1 MQKLGLFLFV
11 LSFLPWLV
19 ILFVVPFLPLD
30 ITQKT
35 TLSVVLAVGAE
46 VCFWISVVL
55 LGKEVVT
62 KYRRYLHPRYLWK
75 KIRNFN
81 RRWTGIDA
89 DNEPGCWRLS
99 AVKVELFAENL
110 QANRAFSVSEI
121 HFYLFSRQSVQ
132 ASQKQPQIGCA
143 CSCIHVQSICQTA

>member
-1 MQKLGLFLFV
+1 MEIATIQTTSTFSRLTDKGNIKAVLFESMQKLGLFLFV
-11 LSFLPWLV
+11 ISFLPWLA

-30 ITQKT
+30 IPQKT

-46 VCFWISVVL
+46 ICFWISVVL

-81 RRWTGIDA
+81 RR
-89 DNEPGCWRLS
+89 
-99 AVKVELFAENL
+99 
-110 QANRAFSVSEI
+110 
-121 HFYLFSRQSVQ
+121 
-132 ASQKQPQIGCA
+132 
-143 CSCIHVQSICQTA
+143 

>member
-1 MQKLGLFLFV
+1 MGVCSHSAIETATIQTKSTPSGLRDKGDIKAVLCESMQKLGFFLFV

-19 ILFVVPFLPLD
+19 ILFVVPFLRLD

-35 TLSVVLAVGAE
+35 TLSVVLGVGAE

-81 RRWTGIDA
+81 RR
-89 DNEPGCWRLS
+89 
-99 AVKVELFAENL
+99 
-110 QANRAFSVSEI
+110 
-121 HFYLFSRQSVQ
+121 
-132 ASQKQPQIGCA
+132 
-143 CSCIHVQSICQTA
+143 

>member
-11 LSFLPWLV
+11 LSFVPWLV

-30 ITQKT
+30 LTQKA
-35 TLSVVLAVGAE
+35 TLSVFLGVGAE

-81 RRWTGIDA
+81 RR
-89 DNEPGCWRLS
+89 
-99 AVKVELFAENL
+99 
-110 QANRAFSVSEI
+110 
-121 HFYLFSRQSVQ
+121 
-132 ASQKQPQIGCA
+132 
-143 CSCIHVQSICQTA
+143 

>member
-1 MQKLGLFLFV
+1 MRVCCHSAIEIATIQTKFTPSGLRDKGDIKAVLWESMQKLGLFLFV
-11 LSFLPWLV
+11 LSFLPWLA
-19 ILFVVPFLPLD
+19 IFFVVPFLPLD

-46 VCFWISVVL
+46 VCFWISVLL

-81 RRWTGIDA
+81 R
-89 DNEPGCWRLS
+89 
-99 AVKVELFAENL
+99 K
-110 QANRAFSVSEI
+110 
-121 HFYLFSRQSVQ
+121 
-132 ASQKQPQIGCA
+132 
-143 CSCIHVQSICQTA
+143 

>member
-1 MQKLGLFLFV
+1 VIELATIQTKFTFSTLRDQGHIKAVLCESMQKLGLFLFIV
-11 LSFLPWLV
+11 SFLPWLAV
-19 ILFVVPFLPLD
+19 FFVVPFLPLD

-81 RRWTGIDA
+81 RR
-89 DNEPGCWRLS
+89 
-99 AVKVELFAENL
+99 
-110 QANRAFSVSEI
+110 
-121 HFYLFSRQSVQ
+121 
-132 ASQKQPQIGCA
+132 
-143 CSCIHVQSICQTA
+143 

>member
-1 MQKLGLFLFV
+1 MKSLLYKRIPLPADKPDKGDIKAVLCESMQKLGLFLFIV
-11 LSFLPWLV
+11 SFLPWLAV
-19 ILFVVPFLPLD
+19 LFVVPFLQLD
-30 ITQKT
+30 ITQKA

-81 RRWTGIDA
+81 RR
-89 DNEPGCWRLS
+89 
-99 AVKVELFAENL
+99 
-110 QANRAFSVSEI
+110 
-121 HFYLFSRQSVQ
+121 
-132 ASQKQPQIGCA
+132 
-143 CSCIHVQSICQTA
+143 

>member
-1 MQKLGLFLFV
+1 MQKLGLFLFIV
-11 LSFLPWLV
+11 SFLPWLA

-81 RRWTGIDA
+81 HR
-89 DNEPGCWRLS
+89 
-99 AVKVELFAENL
+99 
-110 QANRAFSVSEI
+110 
-121 HFYLFSRQSVQ
+121 
-132 ASQKQPQIGCA
+132 
-143 CSCIHVQSICQTA
+143 

>member
-19 ILFVVPFLPLD
+19 IFFVVPFLPLD
-30 ITQKT
+30 IAQKA
-35 TLSVVLAVGAE
+35 TLSVVLGVGAE
-46 VCFWISVVL
+46 VRFWISLVL

-81 RRWTGIDA
+81 RR
-89 DNEPGCWRLS
+89 
-99 AVKVELFAENL
+99 
-110 QANRAFSVSEI
+110 
-121 HFYLFSRQSVQ
+121 
-132 ASQKQPQIGCA
+132 
-143 CSCIHVQSICQTA
+143 

>member
-1 MQKLGLFLFV
+1 MKSLLYKRSPLQADKRDKGEIKAVLCESMQKLGLFLFV
-11 LSFLPWLV
+11 LSFLPWLAV
-19 ILFVVPFLPLD
+19 FFVVPFLPLD

-75 KIRNFN
+75 KIRNFK
-81 RRWTGIDA
+81 RR
-89 DNEPGCWRLS
+89 
-99 AVKVELFAENL
+99 
-110 QANRAFSVSEI
+110 
-121 HFYLFSRQSVQ
+121 
-132 ASQKQPQIGCA
+132 
-143 CSCIHVQSICQTA
+143 

>member
-1 MQKLGLFLFV
+1 MRVCSHSAIEIATIQTKFTLSGLRDKGDIKAVLCESMQKLGLFLFIV
-11 LSFLPWLV
+11 SFLPWLAV
-19 ILFVVPFLPLD
+19 FFVVPFLPLD

-81 RRWTGIDA
+81 RR
-89 DNEPGCWRLS
+89 
-99 AVKVELFAENL
+99 
-110 QANRAFSVSEI
+110 
-121 HFYLFSRQSVQ
+121 
-132 ASQKQPQIGCA
+132 
-143 CSCIHVQSICQTA
+143 